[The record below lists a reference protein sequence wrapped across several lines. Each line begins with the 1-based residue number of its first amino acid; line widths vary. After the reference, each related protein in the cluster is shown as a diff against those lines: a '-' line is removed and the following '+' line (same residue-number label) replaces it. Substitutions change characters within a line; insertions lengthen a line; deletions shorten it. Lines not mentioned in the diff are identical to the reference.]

1 MTAEAANGVAAAG
14 DEVARLYDQYGA
26 KLQRFCMSRL
36 RSREEAEDAVQSTFL
51 RVYTALRKGSVPQY
65 EAAWLY
71 KIAHNVC
78 LSRIESSGRRARLE
92 SPHDLDLLGAEMAAP
107 ESRRDELIGLE
118 SALADMPANM
128 RQAILLREWQGLSY
142 QEIAEALGVS
152 VSAVE
157 SLIFRGRRFLANA
170 LEPARRAAGAINLG
184 WLLGPVRGL
193 LASGRA
199 IATGAG
205 TGTKIAAGVALLAAG
220 GGGVGAGL
228 SVGSTPHAKPPS
240 TAQSGATPAAAS
252 GTASSAVSTRGASAA
267 D

>member
-1 MTAEAANGVAAAG
+1 MAVEAANAVAAAG
-14 DEVARLYDQYGA
+14 DAVARLYDQYGA

-36 RSREEAEDAVQSTFL
+36 RSHEEAEDAVQSTFL

-65 EAAWLY
+65 EAGWLY
-71 KIAHNVC
+71 KIAHNIC

-92 SPHDLDLLGAEMAAP
+92 APQDLDLLGAERAAP
-107 ESRRDELIGLE
+107 TSRRDELIGLE
-118 SALADMPANM
+118 SALAEMPANM

-157 SLIFRGRRFLANA
+157 SLIFRGRRYLANA
-170 LEPARRAAGAINLG
+170 LEPAKRAAGAINLG

-193 LASGRA
+193 FAGGRA
-199 IATGAG
+199 VAAGAG

-240 TAQSGATPAAAS
+240 T
-252 GTASSAVSTRGASAA
+252 
-267 D
+267 